1 MQKPKKN
8 LYIFLLVNFD
18 TEMYMSVSPQ
28 VSWYFPA
35 NGDTWKRKSEEILL
49 PDFDA
54 ILKQDHF
61 TWKWKVIY
69 AHYWYC
75 CISTAHPTD
84 ATKFWE
90 KSGYIV
96 SFLTSL
102 MSYLVER
109 SPRSTVFFLRLAACD
124 WVRVGLVW
132 RSMFFVTIH
141 FVSK

>member
-61 TWKWKVIY
+61 T
-69 AHYWYC
+69 
-75 CISTAHPTD
+75 
-84 ATKFWE
+84 
-90 KSGYIV
+90 
-96 SFLTSL
+96 
-102 MSYLVER
+102 
-109 SPRSTVFFLRLAACD
+109 
-124 WVRVGLVW
+124 
-132 RSMFFVTIH
+132 
-141 FVSK
+141 